1 MADNNL
7 NRERNEL
14 EAQALS
20 TAQVMLG
27 VQREILSTMQQRN
40 VVEDIFLATQ
50 KKGVELSE
58 EERAK
63 IVDIH
68 TEQKKQLDTSKQ
80 HIRYQNTKIKNE
92 MTLKKI
98 SGQIQTAYKSMVE

>member
-40 VVEDIFLATQ
+40 VVEDIFFFM
-50 KKGVELSE
+50 K
-58 EERAK
+58 
-63 IVDIH
+63 
-68 TEQKKQLDTSKQ
+68 
-80 HIRYQNTKIKNE
+80 
-92 MTLKKI
+92 M
-98 SGQIQTAYKSMVE
+98 